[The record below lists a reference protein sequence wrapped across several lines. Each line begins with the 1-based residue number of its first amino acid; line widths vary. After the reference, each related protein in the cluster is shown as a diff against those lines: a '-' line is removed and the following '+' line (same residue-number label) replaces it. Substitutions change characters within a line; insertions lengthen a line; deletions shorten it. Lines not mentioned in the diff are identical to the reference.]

1 MDRKSTDQFKG
12 MLQTKLQEVQ
22 RSSSQIRH
30 QGRTIE
36 STDSK
41 DEGDRALISQTKD
54 MLFRQSAQNAA
65 LAGSIR
71 AALARIEDG
80 IFGTCLNCEQEI
92 NVKRLKAIPW
102 VRYCVPC
109 QESIE
114 NGG

>member
-1 MDRKSTDQFKG
+1 MDRKSTEQFKG
-12 MLQTKLQEVQ
+12 MLQTKLQELQ
-22 RSSSQIRH
+22 RSSSQIRQ
-30 QGRTIE
+30 QGRTLE
-36 STDSK
+36 ATDSK

-65 LAGSIR
+65 LVSSIR

-80 IFGTCLNCEQEI
+80 SFDACLNCEQEI

-109 QESIE
+109 QELIE